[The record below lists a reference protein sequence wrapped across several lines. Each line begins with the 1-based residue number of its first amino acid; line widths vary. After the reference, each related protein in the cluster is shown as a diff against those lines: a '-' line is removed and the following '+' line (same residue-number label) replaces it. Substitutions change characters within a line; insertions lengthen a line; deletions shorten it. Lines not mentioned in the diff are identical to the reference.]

1 MKVLLVTADLGGN
14 VPPALAVGDALARRG
29 VEVEI
34 AGLAAG
40 RTALTQIPFAS
51 GAAAGPQGER
61 GLRKT
66 PAMMRLFAGRGVV
79 AEVESLISERQPDV
93 VIVDCMTTAPLR
105 GALDGGVPVVVLFHT
120 LGAFW
125 LRFDRVLGRMLGLFG
140 FRPRTLWARASAR
153 LMLTDPMLDD
163 GRDAPE
169 LVDSLWT
176 GTTEIGAEPSP
187 QGERPRVLVALST
200 TDWPGMLPV
209 YRRIVGALSSLPI
222 DAVVT
227 TGGVDLGGTLERAS
241 NVDVRGWVDHA
252 ELLPSIDLVIG
263 HGGHSTTMK
272 VLAHGVP
279 LLVLPI
285 NPTSDQRL
293 VGHAVERSG
302 VGRVLPKATR
312 VSGLSAAVE
321 SMLGDSDLRERAA
334 TNGRRLRAAPAG
346 AEVAAER
353 IVVVGDARLR
363 P

>member
-1 MKVLLVTADLGGN
+1 MKVLLFTADLGGN
-14 VPPALAVGDALARRG
+14 IPPALAVADALARRG
-29 VEVEI
+29 VDVEI

-40 RTALTQIPFAS
+40 RTALTQVPFVP
-51 GAAAGPQGER
+51 GTAAGPQGER

-66 PAMMRLFAGRGVV
+66 PAMLRLFAGRRVA
-79 AEVESLISERQPDV
+79 AEVEALISARQPDL

-105 GALDGGVPVVVLFHT
+105 GAVDSGAPVVVLFHT

-125 LRFDRVLGRMLGLFG
+125 VRFDRALGRILGLFG
-140 FRPRTLWARASAR
+140 FRPRDLWARSSAR
-153 LMLTDPMLDD
+153 LMLTDPMLDE

-169 LVDSLWT
+169 LDDSIWT

-187 QGERPRVLVALST
+187 QGDRPRVLVALST

-209 YRRIVGALSSLPI
+209 YRRIVDALSSLPI

-227 TGGVDLGGTLERAS
+227 TGGVDLGGTLEGAS
-241 NVDVRGWVDHA
+241 NVDVRGWADHA
-252 ELLPSIDLVIG
+252 ELLSSIDLVIG

-293 VGHAVERSG
+293 VGQAVERG
-302 VGRVLPKATR
+302 GHRP
-312 VSGLSAAVE
+312 SAAEV
-321 SMLGDSDLRERAA
+321 DTRER
-334 TNGRRLRAAPAG
+334 TEIGCR
-346 AEVAAER
+346 V
-353 IVVVGDARLR
+353 DARR
-363 P
+363 R